1 MRRTYFAAAAAF
13 EDPRRFLPLSV
24 GERDREQLGG
34 KLLSRLKKRGR
45 NHVPGEEG
53 LGVSRTNILA
63 LIVSLR
69 AYELSCYFHK
79 PGT

>member
-34 KLLSRLKKRGR
+34 KLLSRLKKRGEITCLER
-45 NHVPGEEG
+45 KD
-53 LGVSRTNILA
+53 LG
-63 LIVSLR
+63 
-69 AYELSCYFHK
+69 
-79 PGT
+79 